1 MLVLHS
7 LIKSLK
13 WILALLTVLSLG
25 PLLTYSSAFA
35 QERPNGS
42 LFIRD
47 VQKTDAGNLTCS
59 ATNTHGRDS
68 ISYLLTVQ
76 GECVVGGG
84 AVA

>member
-1 MLVLHS
+1 M
-7 LIKSLK
+7 
-13 WILALLTVLSLG
+13 
-25 PLLTYSSAFA
+25 

-59 ATNTHGRDS
+59 ATNTHGKDS

-76 GECVVGGG
+76 GECVVGLGCCG
-84 AVA
+84 FVSFGVSLWM